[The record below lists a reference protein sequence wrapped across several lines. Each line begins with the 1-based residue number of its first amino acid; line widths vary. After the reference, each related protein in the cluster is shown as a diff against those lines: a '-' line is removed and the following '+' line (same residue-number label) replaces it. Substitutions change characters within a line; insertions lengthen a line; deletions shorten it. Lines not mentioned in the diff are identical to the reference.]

1 MNIEELC
8 KHPECANIE
17 YKSSWYWDLNDKE
30 LKNNEKSRLWGE
42 FIKDFLAL
50 TNGNLESFD
59 KIRYMV
65 IGFNESEGKFQDS
78 TINEVYFENI
88 KNSIKSKLNSSIT
101 DFTEIKYQIK
111 LEVINNKNIVILE
124 IEQPFRLFYLNID
137 IQTKTI
143 IYKKN
148 TVLYRGN
155 DGNSTGNNDNVGVMS
170 QPHIKKLEA
179 KIFSKYGVKFTPI
192 KIHKPTTIS
201 NTVASYLDKNK
212 TFTMNK
218 GFPILSD
225 DSKNY
230 FELYELENSMNGDK
244 IYIAYIADINLRG
257 SLENLYE
264 KFITVTKP
272 STKLLLLVNKPSD
285 SSSSRRISYIK
296 SSYKNIFPT
305 DSNVDFIEDFG
316 KKYLYQEYLNP
327 MLFDQYYQNTE
338 FFIESYSSKI
348 NDNQKQIFA
357 SKLLKKWFMA
367 ENSPLVVLT
376 GSGGVGKT
384 TIVREFLNTNLKMNE
399 DQFVLFLD
407 SSSLLDQ
414 LKSDRISTIYDLYRA
429 SISDTD
435 FFTEELFK
443 LSIDN
448 GSFIIILD
456 GLDEIISGVNVEFQL
471 QSFLKNIFDSYCFN
485 LVKTKIIITCR
496 DYIWE
501 EAFNQISE
509 EFLIENIEIQPFNK
523 TQTDQFFQTR
533 FKNDI
538 SLQRKS
544 IGLVKKLMDQSNE
557 SYYSPFMLDTI
568 GNLVYDD
575 TDQEGIENI
584 FEMKDIDVKRLGLR
598 KDNILDYLIYAVC
611 KREVKKISIDFIDQI
626 NILCKLSTINKTI
639 NKTDFTLIVKE
650 FINETNDT
658 TISLLLNHAFIN
670 HISDK
675 SIIIRYDFLK
685 DFFLKISVAQ
695 IFSSQVIAGDD
706 LLNSLVS
713 KVSYLNNFSLDV
725 GKRLNKIDTSDILL
739 ATLLNIDNINLISN
753 AEDKSIAREK
763 YYQYISKIFILY
775 LGILKS
781 NNILKQPSDLRKALI
796 DIFSDKP
803 GSLSKLYLCD
813 IRDLKQNPKLLFD
826 FKNLKINDCYIY
838 NYYGFIDCDFN
849 EDTLFDTGSIKIP
862 SFKNHKS
869 QLRKSN
875 LSKKILQLGNT
886 SEILESIDSPSQT
899 NDSKNLKSLRSLVK
913 LFHNNGKFK
922 PRKSAEIRKKQGG
935 DLVNS
940 MLNNGVI
947 QTNRNSKLNQE
958 EFKINPESEVALFQF
973 LDSGVTTPKIYEMIK
988 DL

>member
-1 MNIEELC
+1 MNIEEIC
-8 KHPECANIE
+8 TQTECGHIE
-17 YKSSWYWDLNDKE
+17 YKSEWYWNFNDRKLNNTD
-30 LKNNEKSRLWGE
+30 KSRLWGE

-50 TNGNLESFD
+50 TNANVESFN
-59 KIRYMV
+59 KTRYMV
-65 IGFNESEGKFQDS
+65 VGFNEGEGKFRDS
-78 TINEVYFENI
+78 TINEDYFETL
-88 KNSIKSKLNSSIT
+88 KSSIKSKLSSSIT
-101 DFTEIKYQIK
+101 DFPEIKYQIN
-111 LEVINNKNIVILE
+111 LEVIDNKNIIIFK
-124 IEQPFRLFYLNID
+124 IEQPFRLYYLNID
-137 IQTKTI
+137 IQTKTL

-155 DGNSTGNNDNVGVMS
+155 DGNSNGGSDNVGVMP

-179 KIFSKYGVKFTPI
+179 KILAKYGSIFTPI
-192 KIHKPTTIS
+192 EIYKTTTIL

-225 DSKNY
+225 DSKKY
-230 FELYELENSMNGDK
+230 FELYELENSMNSDK
-244 IYIAYIADINLRG
+244 IYIAYIGDINLKG
-257 SLENLYE
+257 SLESLYK
-264 KFITVTKP
+264 KFISITKP
-272 STKLLLLVNKPSD
+272 STKLLLLINKPSD
-285 SSSSRRISYIK
+285 SSSSRRISYTK
-296 SSYKNIFPT
+296 GAYRNIFST
-305 DSNVDFIEDFG
+305 ESNIEFIEDFG
-316 KKYLYQEYLNP
+316 KKYLYQEYLQP

-357 SKLLKKWFMA
+357 SKLLKKWFIA
-367 ENSPLVVLT
+367 DNSPLVVLT

-414 LKSDRISTIYDLYRA
+414 LKSDKVSTIYDLYRA

-448 GSFIIILD
+448 GSFVIILD

-471 QSFLKNIFDSYCFN
+471 QGFLKNIFEGYCFN

-523 TQTDQFFQTR
+523 TQADQFFQTR

-538 SLQRKS
+538 NLQRKS
-544 IGLVKKLMDQSNE
+544 IGLVKKLIDQSNE

-584 FEMKDIDVKRLGLR
+584 FEIKDAEANKLGLR

-639 NKTDFTLIVKE
+639 NKTDFTFIVKE
-650 FINETNDT
+650 FISETNDT

-670 HISDK
+670 YISDK

-685 DFFLKISVAQ
+685 DFFLKISVSQ
-695 IFSSQVIAGDD
+695 IFSNQTIAGNELLD
-706 LLNSLVS
+706 LVVS
-713 KVSYLNNFSLDV
+713 KVSYLNNFSLDI
-725 GKRLNKIDTSDILL
+725 GNRLNQTDKSDILIS
-739 ATLLNIDNINLISN
+739 TLINIENINSISN
-753 AEDKSIAREK
+753 SEDKSTAREK
-763 YYQYISKIFILY
+763 YYQYISNIFILY

-781 NNILKQPSDLRKALI
+781 KNFLKQPTDLREALI
-796 DIFSDKP
+796 DVFSDKV

-813 IRDLKQNPKLLFD
+813 IRNLRSNPKLLFD
-826 FKNLKINDCYIY
+826 FRDLIINDCYIY
-838 NYYGFIDCDFN
+838 NYHGFLDCDFN
-849 EDTLFDTGSIKIP
+849 EQTNFETGSIKIP
-862 SFKNHKS
+862 SYKNHKS
-869 QLRKSN
+869 QLRKN
-875 LSKKILQLGNT
+875 NFSKKILQLGNT
-886 SEILESIDSPSQT
+886 SEILDSIDNPSQT
-899 NDSKNLKSLRSLVK
+899 NDSKNLKSLKSLVR

-922 PRKSAEIRKKQGG
+922 PRKSAEIRKKKGG
-935 DLVNS
+935 DLVDS
-940 MLNNGVI
+940 MLTIGVI

-958 EFKINPESEVALFQF
+958 EFKINPESEIALFQF